1 MSRLEAFIGALM
13 IGTAVLMVVLS
24 VFAVGLRVWVQ
35 RQPVATQARVRERM
49 TRFTEQSLKVLDGTA
64 SAYATFLVIWLIV
77 GVFGAVLLLALTM
90 LR

>member
-1 MSRLEAFIGALM
+1 
-13 IGTAVLMVVLS
+13 
-24 VFAVGLRVWVQ
+24 
-35 RQPVATQARVRERM
+35 M